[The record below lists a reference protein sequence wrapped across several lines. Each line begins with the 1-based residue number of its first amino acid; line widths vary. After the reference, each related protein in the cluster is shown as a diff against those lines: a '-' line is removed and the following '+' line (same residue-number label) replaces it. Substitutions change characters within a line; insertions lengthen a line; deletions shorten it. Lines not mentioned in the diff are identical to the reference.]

1 LGLAYEGHDL
11 SSSIEV
17 EFKAMAFFSAE
28 KLKQRKIEI
37 DHSAITCASPDVQKR
52 LNRIDANYQQL
63 DSMLSDIEET
73 ISCDQRLSA
82 INASIKTVDIAKKKK
97 RKWRPNKP
105 R

>member
-1 LGLAYEGHDL
+1 
-11 SSSIEV
+11 
-17 EFKAMAFFSAE
+17 MAFFSAE
-28 KLKQRKIEI
+28 KLKHRRIEI
-37 DHSAITCASPDVQKR
+37 DHTAMTCDSPDVQKR

-63 DSMLSDIEET
+63 DSKLAEIEDT
-73 ISCDQRLSA
+73 ISSDQRLSE

>member
-1 LGLAYEGHDL
+1 LAYEGHDWL
-11 SSSIEV
+11 SHFSV
-17 EFKAMAFFSAE
+17 ELEDMAFFSAE
-28 KLKQRKIEI
+28 KLKRRQIEI
-37 DHSAITCASPDVQKR
+37 DHSAITCDSPNVQKR
-52 LNRIDANYQQL
+52 LSRIDANYQQL

-73 ISCDQRLSA
+73 ISGDQRLSE

>member
-1 LGLAYEGHDL
+1 
-11 SSSIEV
+11 
-17 EFKAMAFFSAE
+17 MAFFSAE
-28 KLKQRKIEI
+28 KLKRRQIEI
-37 DHSAITCASPDVQKR
+37 DHSAITCDSPNVQKR
-52 LNRIDANYQQL
+52 LSRIDANYQQL

-73 ISCDQRLSA
+73 ISGDQRLSE